1 MHESLSAFN
10 SDQDSSF
17 IVKSQVVSSL
27 FLSCLNLLIRIL
39 SPLEAAIKR
48 HRWSQ
53 IVVWTADSVVSA
65 WSHINLSTRE
75 LVWKFLFW
83 IWTYRLQWAVGLPR
97 GFTRSYCLSV
107 EGLPKISLPVRRRLD
122 SHWHLQWRRPVHAP
136 RLSAVARQ
144 AIKLIPDFL
153 DRFCFFRFGILYV
166 FLHLEINTYFRRRR
180 PLFIPPNKR
189 YQMKL
194 ISKESFSRR

>member
-65 WSHINLSTRE
+65 WSNINLSTRE

-107 EGLPKISLPVRRRLD
+107 EGLPKISLPVSRRIAQNFIACPSKVRLT
-122 SHWHLQWRRPVHAP
+122 LK
-136 RLSAVARQ
+136 AVAACSPTLCGRK
-144 AIKLIPDFL
+144 A
-153 DRFCFFRFGILYV
+153 R
-166 FLHLEINTYFRRRR
+166 N
-180 PLFIPPNKR
+180 
-189 YQMKL
+189 
-194 ISKESFSRR
+194 